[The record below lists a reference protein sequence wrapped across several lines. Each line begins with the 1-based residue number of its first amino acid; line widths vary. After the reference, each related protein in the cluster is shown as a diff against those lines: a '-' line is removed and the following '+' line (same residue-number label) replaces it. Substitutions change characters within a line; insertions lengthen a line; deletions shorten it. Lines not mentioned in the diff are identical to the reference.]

1 MLIGVIGLG
10 YVGLLLANA
19 FAEKYNVV
27 GFDINHN
34 RINSLKKLTPQE
46 LGVNVGKSLILTDSI
61 IDICNCNYFI
71 ITVPTPI
78 NKNNEPDLSLLI
90 NATKLVSSVLK
101 NDDIVIFE
109 STVYPGVTEEV
120 CVPILEKGSG
130 LVFNNDFQVGYSP
143 ERINPGDKLHTIKK
157 IKKVISGSSKEAET
171 KIYELYSSIIDA
183 GVYIAES
190 IKVAEA
196 AKVIENAQRDLNIA
210 FVNELAQI
218 FYKMGIDTNEVL
230 EAASTNSQASKELL
244 IQKFGL
250 DGGKIKVIY
259 NGFLGDH
266 IKYSKQV
273 KNKQFTVGFIGRLD
287 TPKGVEVLIKA
298 AKKLIKYKFKIA
310 GNGPLKNFLKGESNS
325 FDNIEFVGRVN
336 NPFNF
341 INNIDLLVVP
351 SVREPLGNVIIEA
364 GFLKKPVI
372 ASRVYG
378 ISELITDNES
388 GILLMPKCELDK
400 NFDGTLK
407 HPEYV
412 INGITKKLDQPK
424 NIDYLELSNTI
435 EELADDRKK
444 REFLSNNLN
453 KKVLKNCKLVN
464 YFNQL
469 ENVYNTF

>member
-1 MLIGVIGLG
+1 MKKKIIHQINLVGIGGVQSSFLHYIDFAFKRSKFCHEVFSNFLMDRTYRKLAVKFYNIKKISALMKFIFRLISKKYIIHFYNNLG
-10 YVGLLLANA
+10 SKRLWIV
-19 FAEKYNVV
+19 
-27 GFDINHN
+27 
-34 RINSLKKLTPQE
+34 
-46 LGVNVGKSLILTDSI
+46 
-61 IDICNCNYFI
+61 
-71 ITVPTPI
+71 
-78 NKNNEPDLSLLI
+78 LSLLPVNNI
-90 NATKLVSSVLK
+90 IMHERGSSWNVSSTKKKIVLK
-101 NDDIVIFE
+101 N
-109 STVYPGVTEEV
+109 SR
-120 CVPILEKGSG
+120 KA
-130 LVFNNDFQVGYSP
+130 
-143 ERINPGDKLHTIKK
+143 KL
-157 IKKVISGSSKEAET
+157 
-171 KIYELYSSIIDA
+171 IIA
-183 GVYIAES
+183 
-190 IKVAEA
+190 
-196 AKVIENAQRDLNIA
+196 
-210 FVNELAQI
+210 
-218 FYKMGIDTNEVL
+218 
-230 EAASTNSQASKELL
+230 NSQASKELL

-287 TPKGVEVLIKA
+287 SPKGVEVLIKA

-310 GNGPLKNFLKGESNS
+310 GNGPLKNFLISESNS

-336 NPFNF
+336 NPYNF

-372 ASRVYG
+372 ASCVDG
-378 ISELITDNES
+378 IPELITDNES